1 MINLDEHDTVSL
13 GSDRSFG
20 LVFAAVFSAIAVW
33 PVLAGNELY
42 WWALA
47 IAVGFLALALMF
59 PRVLAPLNRAWF
71 RFGLLLGRIISPV
84 VMAIIFFAAV
94 VPTAL
99 VVKLVRKDLLRLKR
113 NPQAETYWIERDE
126 SVSGS
131 MRDQF

>member
-99 VVKLVRKDLLRLKR
+99 VVKLARKDLLRLKR

>member
-1 MINLDEHDTVSL
+1 MINLDEHDTVNL

-47 IAVGFLALALMF
+47 IAVGFLAPALMF

-99 VVKLVRKDLLRLKR
+99 VVKLARKDLLRLKR

>member
-1 MINLDEHDTVSL
+1 MINLDEHDAISM
-13 GSDRSFG
+13 GSNRSFG
-20 LVFAAVFSAIAVW
+20 LVFAAVFSAVAVW

-47 IAVGFLALALMF
+47 IAAGFLATALLI
-59 PRVLAPLNRAWF
+59 PQVLAPANRLWF

-84 VMAIIFFAAV
+84 VMAVIFFCAV

-99 VVKLVRKDLLRLKR
+99 VFKLARKDLLRLKR
-113 NPQAETYWIERDE
+113 NPQAQTYWIKRDE